1 MSTVSSVGIPNQS
14 LHNVFVYGSLLADDV
29 VQVLL
34 KRVPPAAPA
43 TLSNHHRFSI
53 KGRVY
58 PAILPVE
65 DKKVTGRVLQGISD
79 LELFILDEFE
89 DVEYERRDVDVYL
102 KDNSEKL
109 KAHAYIW
116 SNRSDPNL
124 YGDWDFEEWK
134 GTFMNEFIKMT
145 EEFIK
150 ELEFLEPK
158 RRIETYESVFKQDN
172 DKPLES

>member
-1 MSTVSSVGIPNQS
+1 MSAVSSVSIPNQF
-14 LHNVFVYGSLLADDV
+14 HNVFVYGSLLADDV

-34 KRVPPAAPA
+34 KRVPPSAPA
-43 TLSNHHRFSI
+43 TLPDHHRFSI

-89 DVEYERRDVDVYL
+89 DIEYERSDVHVYL

-109 KAHAYIW
+109 QAHTYIW
-116 SNRSDPNL
+116 SNKSDPNV
-124 YGDWDFEEWK
+124 YGDWDFEDWK
-134 GTFMNEFIKMT
+134 RTYMNDFIKMT

-150 ELEFLEPK
+150 ELDLPESK
-158 RRIETYESVFKQDN
+158 RRIQTYESVFKQDN
-172 DKPLES
+172 DKPPEP